1 MRTSIN
7 LRQQATSK
15 VEQQRRN
22 QKRRR
27 HVLHMSLFVLLAS
40 FLLWVGIKIINP
52 NTFPIRSVKIVG
64 NYNHVDHQQLRQT
77 ILPYLNSGFLWVDET
92 SLSNQLA
99 QLPWIETATVQRIW
113 PYKLQINIVEK
124 APIAHWNND
133 NLISTQGDTFSPG
146 NVNIPNNLPW
156 LFGPQGQQNEVWTAY
171 QTLSNIL
178 IPLNIKIISIALSQR
193 QSWEI
198 KLNND
203 MLLILGRDDA
213 QSRLQ
218 RFVTV
223 YNKIFGGNTNQVDY
237 VDLRY
242 SNGIAVKWKNNNN
255 NSITP
260 STVTK

>member
-1 MRTSIN
+1 MHTSFN

-15 VEQQRRN
+15 AEQQQRN

-27 HVLHMSLFVLLAS
+27 NLLHTSLFVLLVS
-40 FLLWVGIKIINP
+40 FLLWVGLKVINP

-64 NYNHVDHQQLRQT
+64 NYDHVDHQQLRQT
-77 ILPYLNSGFLWVDET
+77 ILPFLNSGFLWVDET
-92 SLSNQLA
+92 SLSNQLT
-99 QLPWIETATVQRIW
+99 QLPWIENATVQRVW
-113 PYKLQINIVEK
+113 PNRLQINIVEK
-124 APIAHWNND
+124 TPVAYWNND
-133 NLISTQGDTFSPG
+133 NLLSTQGDTFIPG
-146 NVNIPNNLPW
+146 NNYNNNNLPW
-156 LFGPQGQQNEVWTAY
+156 LYGPPGQQNEVWTAY

-178 IPLNIKIISIALSQR
+178 IPLKIKISSIALSQR

-198 KLNND
+198 KLNNN

-223 YNKIFGGNTNQVDY
+223 YNKILNGNTNQVDY
-237 VDLRY
+237 IDLRY

-255 NSITP
+255 SITP